1 MKTKAIIP
9 AFFFIFLSL
18 AAKPSDQGTGEAV
31 EKLKTKLE
39 LPVELFDNKSE
50 NQIRLSFKVNEQGKA
65 EEVIINAENEK
76 IKQFVQ
82 ESLNKLEFNEKG
94 ETINILMRFK
104 LQ

>member
-1 MKTKAIIP
+1 M
-9 AFFFIFLSL
+9 
-18 AAKPSDQGTGEAV
+18 
-31 EKLKTKLE
+31 KTKLE

-82 ESLNKLEFNEKG
+82 ENLSKLEFNEKG
-94 ETINILMRFK
+94 ETINLLMRFK